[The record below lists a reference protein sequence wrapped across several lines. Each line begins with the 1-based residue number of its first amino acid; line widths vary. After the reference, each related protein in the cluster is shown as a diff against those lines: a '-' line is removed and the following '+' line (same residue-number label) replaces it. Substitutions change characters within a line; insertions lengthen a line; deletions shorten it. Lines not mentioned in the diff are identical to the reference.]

1 MTRAARRVR
10 QDDSGFTLIELM
22 VVVLIIGILI
32 AIALPTYLGSR
43 ARAQDRQAQQSLRNS
58 LANART
64 CFSDNESYTPPGGP
78 NCDQVIMATLES
90 SLAFVA
96 GAVASTGPRVVS
108 VNPASANIW
117 YGVSWSSSGKCWA
130 IEDDAI
136 QGTRYS
142 QPAVTQPNC
151 AASNAGVTGAVYST
165 SW

>member
-1 MTRAARRVR
+1 MNRAARRLR
-10 QDDSGFTLIELM
+10 KDDGFTLIELM

-96 GAVASTGPRVVS
+96 GAVPSTGPRVIS
-108 VNPASANIW
+108 VNPASDNVW
-117 YGVSWSSSGKCWA
+117 YATAWSSSGKCWA
-130 IEDDAI
+130 IEDNAI
-136 QGTRYS
+136 LGTKYA
-142 QPAVTQPNC
+142 QPPVTQPNC
-151 AASNAGVTGAVYST
+151 AASNAGVTGAVYGT